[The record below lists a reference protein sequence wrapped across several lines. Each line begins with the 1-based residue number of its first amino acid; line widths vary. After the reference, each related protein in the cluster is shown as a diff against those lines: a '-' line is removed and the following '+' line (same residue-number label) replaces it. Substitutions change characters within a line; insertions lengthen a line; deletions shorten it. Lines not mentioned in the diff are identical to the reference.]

1 MGFIFINI
9 ARFKWPFLLPYR
21 LRKFWRFG
29 LTEGSSSASIRA
41 SAKSAMSS
49 EKNAILRKK
58 SLIQSDPIFSLKL
71 NAQIEAKQCEE
82 SLATIA
88 NAALTHYANL
98 FICICCQLGGPLTRL
113 SHSTSPL
120 RLCLWIHFN
129 VLPCTLLQCVLLRE
143 HIFSAFHKFS
153 SNIS

>member
-58 SLIQSDPIFSLKL
+58 SLIQSDPKIWFLETQRSKKLEAMWGEPGNDSECRLNSLCQFVHLHLLSIRWSIDPIITLYKPTEAVPLNPLQRASMYLATVRPPPRAYIFS
-71 NAQIEAKQCEE
+71 
-82 SLATIA
+82 
-88 NAALTHYANL
+88 
-98 FICICCQLGGPLTRL
+98 FP
-113 SHSTSPL
+113 
-120 RLCLWIHFN
+120 
-129 VLPCTLLQCVLLRE
+129 
-143 HIFSAFHKFS
+143 
-153 SNIS
+153 